1 MSDNPNL
8 PESGVRLVAEDF
20 ESFRK
25 VMAAATKMIEDQ
37 GKKAEEAA
45 KKAQKNTD
53 ATGKFEK
60 GINKLLQR
68 FTSGN
73 PAVQKATSL
82 LGDFGIQLS
91 GATLKA
97 TLAIG
102 VVTALVAAFVA
113 LGQRGSTL
121 VGLGESFDR
130 LTASIGV
137 TSTTLLQDLREASAG
152 TVADFEL
159 IRLANVA
166 LAGAV
171 GDFGQQFGEKLPKLL
186 EVARVQARATGQ
198 DVNFLFQS
206 LITGIKRGSPLL
218 IDNTGLVLKVEEA
231 NQKYAE
237 SIGKTVS
244 QLTAEDKQIALL
256 NATLAAGQVAIEALG
271 GAQET
276 AADKIARGT
285 ATITNILDTLALAV
299 QPAFSAI
306 LDAGNAVLAQLDQ
319 LAKAVGP
326 IITEITNAIGGT
338 VAMIVN
344 ALSIL
349 LQPIIDLVSGIA
361 PYVTLALRTI
371 NTIASGVQQVILWV
385 ARQLFGFVGDLKVLP
400 KVLFEGA
407 AGAFG
412 AFANGIIAA
421 ANQLIF
427 PAVIG
432 IAQFIADFLV
442 GLSPPP
448 KGPLS
453 KIDQG
458 GANTMVAWLEGFTGV
473 SLQPVSEVAD
483 EVNVMLGSI
492 GQFSLKQVE
501 TRLAQLDA
509 ALLPFQQRLDVI
521 KASFDAL
528 AEPARAALD
537 AIDRQIA
544 SSLEALG
551 QGDAQAAAL
560 IRSLDAQRDHIQGV
574 LNEQQR
580 VVDAAQIQLA
590 LATAQQARE
599 RALLEIQKARLAV
612 EEKVAKKRKEKGAGG
627 AAPKEKKLT
636 GEAPAPETP
645 GAADAGI
652 GVGDGSVL
660 DDISGQGAV
669 DEALAGLKEA
679 FEGQINAGGA
689 LDKFNENRKTLGGL
703 LDTIGGVDIGAKIS
717 GRFDAVKTGLET
729 ALEEARSAVET
740 KIVEIGAFFVDPTKE
755 GSLPNFFSRLGTELS
770 NTATTVR
777 TDIET
782 AINGLF
788 SPDVPT
794 SIVAQAI
801 SYFDAL
807 TNPEVETSLPYK
819 FRQLGVEFI
828 NKGVELRAEIE
839 QVIRNIFD
847 PEMETSI
854 TYKAKD
860 FIDGLVNPDREG
872 SIPDFFNDLP
882 ANIEAAVTGIGDII
896 KTSIIDPVAAF
907 LTGEGEGT
915 ISGMID
921 GAVAFFAALPGRI
934 VGVLQG
940 FGLTVF
946 SVIVKP
952 IESVLNSLIG
962 LFESALKGLV
972 QSLIDVVQP
981 FIDTLSSLG
990 IDPGLFGSIVGAL
1003 QDAQSSINFG
1013 RLNIAP
1019 PEFLVPSTGGTTNN
1033 SSTTVN
1039 NTFNISSPGGA
1050 EFAMRRSAVASL
1062 SRSYAPS

>member
-25 VMAAATKMIEDQ
+25 VMAAATKMIEEQ

-60 GINKLLQR
+60 GIGKLLQR

-97 TLAIG
+97 TLAIT
-102 VVTALVAAFVA
+102 VITALVAAFVA

-130 LTASIGV
+130 LTASIGI
-137 TSTTLLQDLREASAG
+137 TSTALLQDLRTASAG

-171 GDFGQQFGEKLPKLL
+171 GEFGQEFGEKLPKLL

-198 DVNFLFQS
+198 SVDFLFQS

-237 SIGKTVS
+237 AIGKTVS
-244 QLTAEDKQIALL
+244 QLTAEEKQIALL
-256 NATLAAGQVAIEALG
+256 NATLAAGEAAIASLG

-306 LDAGNAVLAQLDQ
+306 LDAGNAILAQLDQ
-319 LAKAVGP
+319 LAKAIGP
-326 IITEITNAIGGT
+326 IITEITNLIGGT
-338 VAMIVN
+338 VANVVN
-344 ALSIL
+344 LLSIL
-349 LQPIIDLVSGIA
+349 LQPIIDLIAGFA
-361 PYVTLALRTI
+361 PYVTLALRTV
-371 NTIASGVQQVILWV
+371 NTVVGGVQQIILGV
-385 ARQLFGFVGDLKVLP
+385 ARQLFGFVGNLRDLP
-400 KVLFEGA
+400 RVLFEGA
-407 AGAFG
+407 ASAFG
-412 AFANGIIAA
+412 AFANAIIQA

-427 PAVIG
+427 PAIIG

-458 GANTMVAWLEGFTGV
+458 GANTMLAWLEGFTGV
-473 SLQPVSEVAD
+473 SLQPVEQVAA
-483 EVNVMLGSI
+483 EVNALLGAI

-501 TRLAQLDA
+501 ARLAQLDA
-509 ALLPFQQRLDVI
+509 ALLPFQQRLDII
-521 KASFDAL
+521 KTTFDAL
-528 AEPARAALD
+528 AEPAKAALD
-537 AIDRQIA
+537 AIDRQIGA
-544 SSLEALG
+544 SLEALG
-551 QGDAQAAAL
+551 QGDAQAAAV
-560 IRSLDAQRDHIQGV
+560 IRSLDAQRDRIQGV
-574 LNEQQR
+574 LSEQQR
-580 VVDAAQIQLA
+580 LVDAAQIQLA
-590 LATAQQARE
+590 LATAQQAQE
-599 RALLEIQKARLAV
+599 RALLNIQKARVTV
-612 EEKVAKKRKEKGAGG
+612 EQKAAEKRKQSSSGVL
-627 AAPKEKKLT
+627 PKEKKLT
-636 GEAPAPETP
+636 GEAPAPELPAT
-645 GAADAGI
+645 GTGGI
-652 GVGDGSVL
+652 GLPGTSVL

-669 DEALAGLKEA
+669 DEALLGLQNA
-679 FEGQINAGGA
+679 FNAQINAGGA
-689 LDKFNENRKTLGGL
+689 LSTFNDNRKKLGGL
-703 LDTIGGVDIGAKIS
+703 LDTIGGVDIGAKLS
-717 GRFDAVKTGLET
+717 ARFDGIKTGIED
-729 ALEEARSAVET
+729 ALEEARGAVET
-740 KIVEIGAFFVDPTKE
+740 KIGEIGAFFTDPEKV
-755 GSLPNFFSRLGTELS
+755 GSLPNFFSRLGTELG
-770 NTATTVR
+770 NVATTVR
-777 TDIET
+777 TDIES
-782 AINGLF
+782 AINNLF

-801 SYFDAL
+801 AYFDGL
-807 TNPEVETSLPYK
+807 TNPELETSLPYK
-819 FRQLGVEFI
+819 FRRLGVEFI
-828 NKGVELRAEIE
+828 NMGVELRAEIE
-839 QVIRNIFD
+839 QVIKNIFD

-854 TYKAKD
+854 TYKAID

-872 SIPDFFNDLP
+872 SIPSFFAALP
-882 ANIEAAVTGIGDII
+882 NNIATAIGDIGATI
-896 KTSIIDPVAAF
+896 QQVVIAPIASF
-907 LTGEGEGT
+907 LTGQGEGT
-915 ISGMID
+915 LGGLID
-921 GAVAFFAALPGRI
+921 GAVAFFASLPGRV
-934 VGVLQG
+934 VGVLQS

-946 SVIVKP
+946 TVIVKP

-962 LFESALKGLV
+962 LFESALRGLV

-981 FIDTLSSLG
+981 FIETLSSLG
-990 IDPGLFGSIVGAL
+990 IDPGLFSSIVSAL
-1003 QDAQSSINFG
+1003 QDAQGSINFG

-1019 PEFLVPSTGGTTNN
+1019 PEFLSSPPPISAGTTNN
-1033 SSTTVN
+1033 TTVN

-1050 EFAMRRSAVASL
+1050 EFAIRNAAFASAA
-1062 SRSYAPS
+1062 RP